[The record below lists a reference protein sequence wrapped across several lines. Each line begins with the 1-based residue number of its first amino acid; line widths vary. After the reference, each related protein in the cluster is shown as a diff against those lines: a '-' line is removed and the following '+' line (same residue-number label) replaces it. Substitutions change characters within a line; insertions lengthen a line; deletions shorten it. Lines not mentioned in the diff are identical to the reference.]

1 MTEALKAHRKACL
14 QAIIDA
20 HGGEDIEYVRRCAY
34 KYTDCGAWVSVLTA
48 AGWIHSGTKVP
59 EGVEILGLLVGSI
72 VEGVDQGTSDYPV
85 IFDGCETPKH
95 AVERYDRA
103 LNEVDDEADFI
114 WDSTHGCPT
123 CALHWLQEGIYE
135 DEKTRID
142 DWKGDDDERWQ
153 VGATPV
159 WDECPD
165 CGGSGATI

>member
-1 MTEALKAHRKACL
+1 MTDPLKDHRKACL
-14 QAIIDA
+14 QAIISDN
-20 HGGEDIEYVRRCAY
+20 GGDDIEDVRRSAY
-34 KYTDCGAWVSVLTA
+34 KYTDCGAWVSVLTPT
-48 AGWIHSGTKVP
+48 GWVHSGTKVP

-72 VEGVDQGTSDYPV
+72 VEGCDEGTSDYPV
-85 IFDGCETPKH
+85 IFDGCETPEH
-95 AVERYDRA
+95 AVERYNNA
-103 LNEVDDEADFI
+103 LASVDGEADQI
-114 WDSTHGCPT
+114 WKATHGCPT

-153 VGATPV
+153 VGATPI